1 MATAAPPPRSL
12 AELMAH
18 PDEAPR
24 IEDGDAAV
32 MIPLL
37 LDSGRTVRVNLTL
50 DAGLLDIIDTEPP
63 GAAGPDPP
71 SWPARREKRPA
82 RFNVPCIRDWP
93 L

>member
-63 GAAGPDPP
+63 GAA
-71 SWPARREKRPA
+71 
-82 RFNVPCIRDWP
+82 
-93 L
+93 

>member
-1 MATAAPPPRSL
+1 
-12 AELMAH
+12 MAH

-63 GAAGPDPP
+63 GAA
-71 SWPARREKRPA
+71 
-82 RFNVPCIRDWP
+82 
-93 L
+93 